1 MNEQYFTSLNGYYVK
16 DKEAIHTY
24 NSVAEMK
31 TDSKIKEGSY
41 VKTRGY
47 YNPNDG
53 GNGDYIIRTKNQ
65 DDIEDNGTIH
75 YLNNNLV
82 AELIIEDNIK
92 PELFGGVGDGTTN
105 DTDALNLMFIKF
117 NNKKFI
123 FTKEYY
129 FTNLTISEKN
139 IELTGGGTLK
149 GHIHFDSCN
158 NVKIE
163 DLNFVASNESY
174 DNIIKL
180 NDFESV
186 KIVRCTFDG
195 NLNTK
200 VNKGYEV
207 ENGNS
212 LECNECKFTNFNGE
226 TDPDILANGNSTG
239 RNTRNKTCG
248 IFSENLSRIAVQNCH
263 FYNIL
268 GRAGIYLSNTL
279 VSKILNNTFNYIYGS
294 AVHIGNYFNNI
305 SITNNYI
312 EKCAI
317 TGTSSSDYLYLHEG
331 KDGAIDIYGPEKYL
345 NYLATDSNIE
355 ISNNYFYEC
364 GSREGF
370 STDYYVYTDYTK
382 TTLAT
387 NYSNGEPVG
396 EQPLNVTTRLQCIRI
411 LDSYK
416 ANIHDNLII
425 KPHFHILS
433 TNARTKYNEA
443 GTSSTYTKNT
453 FLKVKSNKIIL
464 NDYADFEFKNVESV
478 DFTYNTIEA
487 FSTNNEYISTDDRS
501 IDISTTKFLVSIFNA
516 YYSNINNN
524 LILTDVFS
532 GIYNE
537 VGNNSNVNNNSI
549 EVWSFG
555 IYIPKFIGLNLTEN
569 MVWVGRTVKYSNP
582 TEEDGLDSGGIY
594 VNQSLS
600 SKSVCIICNNVSPI
614 ITNVATNVISK
625 SNVSGT
631 NSGNLNTNDGTMF
644 AFANVSKKFPVSLP
658 INDKY
663 YIEYSNGT
671 RKEFRLEN

>member
-24 NSVAEMK
+24 DSVAEMK
-31 TDSKIKEGSY
+31 ADSKIKEGAY

-47 YNPNDG
+47 HNVNDG
-53 GNGDYIIRTKNQ
+53 GNGEYLIRTKNQ
-65 DDIEDNGTIH
+65 DDVEDNGSIH
-75 YLNNNLV
+75 FVQNNLV

-92 PELFGGVGDGTTN
+92 PELFGSVGDGTTN
-105 DTDALNLMFIKF
+105 DTDTLNLMFNKF

-129 FTNLTISEKN
+129 FTNLTITEKN
-139 IELTGGGTLK
+139 IELCGGGTLK

-207 ENGNS
+207 KEGNS

-226 TDPDILANGNSTG
+226 TDPDILPNGNSTG
-239 RNTRNKTCG
+239 GNTKNKTCG
-248 IFSENLSRIAVQNCH
+248 IFSENLTKIKVEDCH

-279 VSKILNNTFNYIYGS
+279 ICKVINNTFNYIYGS
-294 AVHIGNYFNNI
+294 AIHIGNYYNSI

-312 EKCAI
+312 QKCGI
-317 TGTSSSDYLYLHEG
+317 TGTSEDYLYLNG
-331 KDGAIDIYGPEKYL
+331 GQDGAVDVYGAENYF
-345 NYLATDSNIE
+345 NYLSTDSNIE

-364 GSREGF
+364 GTREGI
-370 STDYYVYTDYTK
+370 STDYYVYTDNTK

-387 NYSNGEPVG
+387 TYSNGDPIG
-396 EQPLNVTTRLQCIRI
+396 EQPLNVTTKLQCIR
-411 LDSYK
+411 LLNCYR
-416 ANIHDNLII
+416 ANVHDNLII
-425 KPHFHILS
+425 KPHNHILL
-433 TNARTKYNEA
+433 TNARTKY
-443 GTSSTYTKNT
+443 SSDGNNYTYTDISS
-453 FLKVKSNKIIL
+453 LKVKSNKIIL
-464 NDYADFEFKNVESV
+464 NDYADIRL
-478 DFTYNTIEA
+478 YNLKSLDLSDNIIEA
-487 FSTNNEYISTDDRS
+487 ISTDSEYISTSDRS
-501 IDISTTKFLVSIFNA
+501 IDATNTKYLVSIYSA
-516 YYSNINNN
+516 LYSNISNN
-524 LILTDVFS
+524 LILTDVYS
-532 GIYNE
+532 GIYNNAASHSK
-537 VGNNSNVNNNSI
+537 VANNAI

-555 IYIPKFIGLNLTEN
+555 IYIPRFVSLKLDGN
-569 MVWVGRTVKYSNP
+569 MVWVGRQVNPNP
-582 TEEDGLDSGGIY
+582 TEESGMDSGGIY
-594 VNQSLS
+594 VNQSATTRT
-600 SKSVCIICNNVSPI
+600 VCIICNNISSLI
-614 ITNVATNVISK
+614 NTVANNVINK
-625 SNVSGT
+625 SNVNGL
-631 NSGNLNTNDGTMF
+631 NSDNISTNDGAMLPF
-644 AFANVSKKFPVSLP
+644 ATATKIFPVSLP

-671 RKEFRLEN
+671 RKEFRVED